1 MADIIDTKYGTN
13 LALAWTSAD
22 TKSANDLIL
31 KLVVIITTKLKVEMR
46 LRQWKMKRGTPLLP
60 SKRGIASL
68 LNGPSYLAICV
79 AKGNQAVSDCCHYT
93 IFMSLYSNSLC
104 CIQAMNPKTL
114 KVPHALCLAEGPV
127 RQQTKSQ
134 MSWATGFG
142 QAA

>member
-13 LALAWTSAD
+13 FALAWTSAD

-46 LRQWKMKRGTPLLP
+46 LRQWKMKHGTPLLP

-93 IFMSLYSNSLC
+93 IFFARMGDRLHSSMTSVC
-104 CIQAMNPKTL
+104 TAPWGCSSGWT
-114 KVPHALCLAEGPV
+114 
-127 RQQTKSQ
+127 
-134 MSWATGFG
+134 FG
-142 QAA
+142 QLVLFLDH